1 MYGCSQSTSAQPA
14 GVNIAVEAG
23 HEWQIQEIGFDGVEK
38 YIRQAC
44 LTAFCLCC
52 LDKVS

>member
-1 MYGCSQSTSAQPA
+1 MYGSGQTTSVQPS

-38 YIRQAC
+38 YIR
-44 LTAFCLCC
+44 
-52 LDKVS
+52 